1 MQIPKNR
8 VDPPKTGN
16 QPSAA
21 AQLKQHEISNDI
33 PFTVTVAG
41 GKVFNCRYLKEWT
54 AGKISYLITQRDP
67 NPKADSKE
75 MIALM
80 AKNNTIASKCVSMLI
95 LEKPWKVK
103 LFHWY
108 FWRWI
113 YRKSIASEM
122 SEALL
127 TVYKALDL
135 QFFFQNMTLI
145 VEMNTLKKRMTKT
158 ELKQLSAELQS
169 EKKPVL

>member
-1 MQIPKNR
+1 MPEITNPNSR
-8 VDPPKTGN
+8 TV
-16 QPSAA
+16 SAK
-21 AQLKQHEISNDI
+21 AQRKQYEISKDI
-33 PFTVTVAG
+33 PFVVSVAG
-41 GKVFNCRYLKEWT
+41 GKKFKCRYLKEWT
-54 AGKISYLITQRDP
+54 AGKISYLIVQRDP
-67 NPKADSKE
+67 NPKAEAKE

-80 AKNNTIASKCVSMLI
+80 AKNNTISSKCVSLLI
-95 LEKPWKVK
+95 LEKPWKIR

-113 YRKSIASEM
+113 YRRSVAREL

-127 TVYKALDL
+127 VVYEALDL

-169 EKKPVL
+169 ERKPAS